1 MKEFAA
7 RRLPSLVVLTV
18 LLALLVV
25 PAGAASPDNPF
36 RGSWVADFDGANAQM
51 QFGGNGHFH
60 LRAVSST
67 FCEESAPLTLLGTFE
82 PDTPQ
87 TQCRQQDSVAPPG

>member
-7 RRLPSLVVLTV
+7 RRLPILVVLTV

-36 RGSWVADFDGANAQM
+36 RGSWAEV
-51 QFGGNGHFH
+51 
-60 LRAVSST
+60 
-67 FCEESAPLTLLGTFE
+67 
-82 PDTPQ
+82 
-87 TQCRQQDSVAPPG
+87 